1 MNYDNQEY
9 IRSINQKSKKAF
21 KIISVSD
28 AKKRNLA
35 ILNTAK
41 FIEKNKSAILD
52 ANKIDLENAKE
63 KKVSDAFLDRLL
75 LNDKRIQDI
84 INGLKQIAKM
94 DDPLGVE
101 ISR

>member
-9 IRSINQKSKKAF
+9 IRSINQKSKEAF

-41 FIEKNKSAILD
+41 LI
-52 ANKIDLENAKE
+52 
-63 KKVSDAFLDRLL
+63 
-75 LNDKRIQDI
+75 
-84 INGLKQIAKM
+84 
-94 DDPLGVE
+94 
-101 ISR
+101 

>member
-9 IRSINQKSKKAF
+9 IRSINQKSKEAF

-41 FIEKNKSAILD
+41 FIEKNKSEILN
-52 ANKIDLENAKE
+52 ANKIDLEMQ
-63 KKVSDAFLDRLL
+63 KKKKYLMLFWIDFC
-75 LNDKRIQDI
+75 
-84 INGLKQIAKM
+84 
-94 DDPLGVE
+94 
-101 ISR
+101 